1 MKTIILNLYEFDELS
16 IKAQERVINRERWNI
31 MEQCMDCYG
40 MDYQESLKGF
50 DMLMGTKAC
59 DYNVGYSGY
68 DFDYRIDDA
77 PIYENPVDTDKDIY
91 PGDLR
96 GRLLFRYINN
106 NIMPRITKGKYIH
119 GRNGRHRY
127 SKVILEYKDN
137 CPLTGTCCDLHVLK
151 PIIDYYESWSA
162 YPDGFSLEDLIELC
176 YDSLFKSWHE
186 EYGYIADNEATIRE
200 ELHNNQYESL
210 LYHENGDEY
219 GYDN

>member
-16 IKAQERVINRERWNI
+16 IEAQGRVMEKERWNI

-40 MDYQESLKGF
+40 MDYEESLKGF

-68 DFDYRIDDA
+68 SFNYRIDDM
-77 PIYENPVDTDKDIY
+77 PIYENPIDPDKDIY

-96 GRLLFRYINN
+96 GKLLFRYINN
-106 NIMPRITKGKYIH
+106 NIMPYITKGKYIH
-119 GRNGRHRY
+119 GRHGRHRH

-137 CPLTGTCCDLHVLK
+137 CPLTGTCCDFYVLK
-151 PIIDYYESWSA
+151 PIIDYYESWST
-162 YPDGFSLEDLIELC
+162 YPEDFSLEDLIELC

-186 EYGYIADNEATIRE
+186 EYEYLADDKERIRE
-200 ELHNNQYESL
+200 ELHNNQYENL
-210 LYHENGDEY
+210 HYHENGEA
-219 GYDN
+219 